1 MISGLPPFYSTD
13 RQVLFSNIRE
23 QELKFTRHHNTV
35 TRDLLARLLVKD
47 PAERLWKYIE
57 RYELKNVFN
66 TDIVVPDKQIF
77 KIKVNDIY

>member
-23 QELKFTRHHNTV
+23 QELKFTRHHNTG

-47 PAERLWKYIE
+47 PAERLCSPEQIM
-57 RYELKNVFN
+57 RHDFFAN
-66 TDIVVPDKQIF
+66 TDW
-77 KIKVNDIY
+77 